1 MGNQTRIT
9 IAWDHFPILVKKT
22 DEAQVASK
30 MRIRAKFS
38 DLAQDAECA
47 DPIRKISEFLA
58 TLQDKGAIK
67 EDNMG
72 ARRRLLALLAT
83 ELLCGFISGCG
94 SLRGPAASGALPIS
108 PSAKALEPPTRGEI
122 ALVSVT
128 SAAKEMTRTE
138 IARSPFEGREELSVD
153 ALVQQVMAR
162 NPSLEQM
169 NAVWQAASARYPQVT
184 SLEDPMFAGT
194 IGPGTIAPDDRGVEF
209 AYRLEIS
216 QKLPFPGKLK
226 LRGESALAEAS
237 AAERDVDDMRLQLA
251 ESARSAFY
259 DYFLADRA
267 LTVNKDSLELLRR
280 LRENAQSR
288 YATNLAPEQDM
299 LQADVE
305 IGKEEDR
312 RLELEQMRQ
321 IAIARIN
328 TLMHLSP
335 DNPLPPPPKELHV
348 TDKLPDAPMLRER
361 ALARRPDLQAMAD
374 RIAAEEAS
382 LDLARKEYYPDFEP
396 FFMYDRFMGN
406 VTDNRDLATMVGVRM
421 NLPVYRGRREGAVA
435 EAEARLVQRK
445 AELARLMDQVNL
457 QVQEAYARAQKSEK
471 SVRLYQDT
479 ILPAAE
485 KNVKS
490 AEAAYLNTKIP
501 FLSLVEAQ
509 RNAVSLRDRYYE
521 VLADYFRRRAELD
534 RAVGGRIP

>member
-1 MGNQTRIT
+1 MTR
-9 IAWDHFPILVKKT
+9 A
-22 DEAQVASK
+22 
-30 MRIRAKFS
+30 
-38 DLAQDAECA
+38 
-47 DPIRKISEFLA
+47 
-58 TLQDKGAIK
+58 
-67 EDNMG
+67 
-72 ARRRLLALLAT
+72 
-83 ELLCGFISGCG
+83 
-94 SLRGPAASGALPIS
+94 
-108 PSAKALEPPTRGEI
+108 EI
-122 ALVSVT
+122 AG
-128 SAAKEMTRTE
+128 
-138 IARSPFEGREELSVD
+138 SPFEGQEELSVD
-153 ALVQQVMAR
+153 ALVQQVLAR

-169 NAVWQAASARYPQVT
+169 NAAWQAASARYPQVT

-237 AAERDVDDMRLQLA
+237 AAERDVDDMRQQLA
-251 ESARSAFY
+251 ESARRAFY
-259 DYFLADRA
+259 DYFLTDRA
-267 LTVNKDSLELLRR
+267 LTVNKDNLELLRR

-348 TDKLPDAPMLRER
+348 AEELPDVRMLRER
-361 ALARRPDLQAMAD
+361 ALAQRPDLQAMAD
-374 RIAAEEAS
+374 RIAAVEAS
-382 LDLARKEYYPDFEP
+382 LDLARKEFFPDFEP

-435 EAEARLVQRK
+435 EAEARLAQRK
-445 AELARLMDQVNL
+445 AELVRLTDQVKL
-457 QVQEAYARAQKSEK
+457 QVQETYARAQKSEK

>member
-1 MGNQTRIT
+1 MERIEMSMPGRF
-9 IAWDHFPILVKKT
+9 IP
-22 DEAQVASK
+22 
-30 MRIRAKFS
+30 
-38 DLAQDAECA
+38 
-47 DPIRKISEFLA
+47 
-58 TLQDKGAIK
+58 
-67 EDNMG
+67 
-72 ARRRLLALLAT
+72 
-83 ELLCGFISGCG
+83 LLCMPLLGAFMSGCENLG
-94 SLRGPAASGALPIS
+94 FRNGASSLAPALPS
-108 PSAKALEPPTRGEI
+108 PSAKIPEPMRKSGEI
-122 ALVSVT
+122 TLVSANSVDKVR
-128 SAAKEMTRTE
+128 AKT
-138 IARSPFEGREELSVD
+138 ALPGSPFAGQDELSVD
-153 ALVQQVMAR
+153 ALVQQVLAR

-169 NAVWQAASARYPQVT
+169 NAAWQAASARYPQVT

-209 AYRLEIS
+209 AYRVEIS

-288 YATNLAPEQDM
+288 YGTNLAPEQDM

-321 IAIARIN
+321 IAVARIN

-348 TDKLPDAPMLRER
+348 TEKLPDARMLRER
-361 ALARRPDLQAMAD
+361 ALAQRPDLQAMAD
-374 RIAAEEAS
+374 HIVAEEAS
-382 LDLARKEYYPDFEP
+382 LDLARKEFYPDFEP

-421 NLPVYRGRREGAVA
+421 NLPAYRGRREGAVA
-435 EAEARLVQRK
+435 EAEARLAQRK
-445 AELARLMDQVNL
+445 AELVRLSDQVKL

-471 SVRLYQDT
+471 SVRLYQDA

-521 VLADYFRRRAELD
+521 LLADYFRGRAELD
-534 RAVGGRIP
+534 RAVGGTIP